1 MSNVPLFYGVGAG
14 HFKASTVLFLCCLA
28 GFVGQALYYGY
39 IAPGVI
45 AGRGAHHNGAVNVKA
60 TAANTPETKPCLQ
73 AHRLMSFI
81 DRNGSPGQVACFDVS
96 TL

>member
-1 MSNVPLFYGVGAG
+1 VSGRAISRPRRSFSFIAWR
-14 HFKASTVLFLCCLA
+14 ASSAKVF
-28 GFVGQALYYGY
+28 YYGC

-45 AGRGAHHNGAVNVKA
+45 AGRGAHRNGAVNVKA
-60 TAANTPETKPCLQ
+60 TAANTPETKPRLQ

-81 DRNGSPGQVACFDVS
+81 DRNGSLGQVACFDVS